1 MSKQIM
7 NGQWLI
13 KIDIEIRADELGIMS
28 MQIMNKH

>member
-13 KIDIEIRADELGIMS
+13 KIDIGIWADELGIMS